1 MRKAL
6 LAVMIGIMFAPL
18 IAAHEGH
25 DHKVMGTVA
34 AIHENHLEV
43 KAADA
48 KMSAIT
54 LNEKTNILRGKT
66 KLTSADIKVGNRVV
80 VVATENKDKDG
91 KTTLVA
97 KEVRLG
103 TAAASARK

>member
-1 MRKAL
+1 MRRVL
-6 LAVMIGIMFAPL
+6 LAVMIAILFAPS
-18 IAAHEGH
+18 IVAHEGH

-34 AIHENHLEV
+34 AYHENHLEV
-43 KAADA
+43 KAADG

-54 LNEKTNILRGKT
+54 LNEKTNILRDKT
-66 KLTSADIKVGNRVV
+66 KLTVTDIKVGDRVV
-80 VVATENKDKDG
+80 VVAAENKDKDG

-103 TAAASARK
+103 TVSASARK

>member
-1 MRKAL
+1 MRRAL
-6 LAVMIGIMFAPL
+6 MAVVIGIMFAPS
-18 IAAHEGH
+18 IAAHKGH

-43 KAADA
+43 KAADG
-48 KMSAIT
+48 KESAIT
-54 LNEKTNILRGKT
+54 LNEKTTILRDKA
-66 KLTSADIKVGNRVV
+66 KLTAADIKVGNRVV
-80 VVATENKDKDG
+80 VVATETKDKDG